1 MKGYTMKNEYFL
13 HIPPSEKVIENI
25 VLKENEHIACTNA
38 TVIVDSNDEICG
50 WVDNSKFLTIIA
62 KEN

>member
-1 MKGYTMKNEYFL
+1 M
-13 HIPPSEKVIENI
+13 IENI

-50 WVDNSKFLTIIA
+50 WVDNGKFLTIIA